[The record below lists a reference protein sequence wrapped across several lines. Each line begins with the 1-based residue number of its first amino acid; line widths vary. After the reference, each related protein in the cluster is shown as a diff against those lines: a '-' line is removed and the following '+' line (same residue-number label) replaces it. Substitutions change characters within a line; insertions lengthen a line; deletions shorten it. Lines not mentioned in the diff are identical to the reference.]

1 MAGANQEEPNMK
13 VQVDMDR
20 CEGHGRCYALA
31 PTVFEP
37 DEIGN
42 AVVLGDGTVAP
53 ADERQAELAAAN
65 CPEQAI
71 TITATV
77 VS

>member
-1 MAGANQEEPNMK
+1 MR
-13 VQVDMDR
+13 VHVDDER

-31 PTVFEP
+31 PLVFEP

-42 AVVLGDGTVAP
+42 SRVLADGLVPAGEVDRARLAV
-53 ADERQAELAAAN
+53 AN

-71 TITATV
+71 TIDEDT
-77 VS
+77 

>member
-1 MAGANQEEPNMK
+1 MN
-13 VQVDMDR
+13 VQIDAER

-37 DEIGN
+37 DDIGN
-42 AVVLGDGTVAP
+42 GLVVGDGTVA
-53 ADERQAELAAAN
+53 ASDEDRARLAVAN

-71 TITATV
+71 TVDGDT
-77 VS
+77 